1 MPLNAKNLRFA
12 KTGSGQTWENSKK
25 LIFLG
30 VFPLLHVHKH
40 LDFPLAFSQ
49 VGRVLDELDSLG
61 YEKDTVVV
69 ISADHGWQLG
79 EHGLWDKQTE
89 FELATRVPL
98 LIKVP
103 WAAPSIG
110 KRLDQ
115 FVELVDLHATLADLA
130 GLPPTAPTPLPASVM
145 AKQSTSFAG
154 TCSVPYIIC
163 HALR

>member
-1 MPLNAKNLRFA
+1 M
-12 KTGSGQTWENSKK
+12 GK
-25 LIFLG
+25 LQEVHLSWS
-30 VFPLLHVHKH
+30 FPSTTQH

-98 LIKVP
+98 LIKVRKR
-103 WAAPSIG
+103 WA
-110 KRLDQ
+110 
-115 FVELVDLHATLADLA
+115 F
-130 GLPPTAPTPLPASVM
+130 
-145 AKQSTSFAG
+145 
-154 TCSVPYIIC
+154 
-163 HALR
+163 